1 MPPRILR
8 DILVVDRSALAC
20 SMYQLLFTSPLRFR
34 IRFSNEYASLMKRSP
49 RLRPDLLVVNSNSLS
64 REEEGQV
71 IGRRFPCPA
80 ILICSRDRFD
90 LKEEMSGRSDVI
102 LIEKPFYPYDLIA
115 LANRLINQPKGKKRG
130 RKRKEVAK

>member
-8 DILVVDRSALAC
+8 DILIVDQSTLAC
-20 SMYQLLFTSPLRFR
+20 NMYQLLFTAQLRFR

-49 RLRPDLLVVNSNSLS
+49 RLRPDLLVVNSNALS
-64 REEEGQV
+64 REIPGQDTE
-71 IGRRFPCPA
+71 RRFPCPT

-90 LKEEMSGRSDVI
+90 LKEEMTGRSDVI

-130 RKRKEVAK
+130 RKRKI